1 MPSGTEIALQEA
13 NHIRLKVKG
22 GLEPYVFR
30 KRRLATLESVF
41 NSAMIEEK
49 FGSGRHE
56 GPPRAR

>member
-13 NHIRLKVKG
+13 NHIRLKMKG

-41 NSAMIEEK
+41 NSAMIEVK
-49 FGSGRHE
+49 FGS
-56 GPPRAR
+56 